1 MPLGHY
7 VDKNTAVH
15 RLKPTTK
22 IVLIMVAVV
31 VITVMSRTIGIHFN
45 AFGLVVL
52 GVEVLVT
59 MSVFALARI
68 PLSVAASQLL
78 PVVPVL
84 AFITIFQAWSVGWW
98 SALSLATSLVVS
110 VALALILTLT
120 TRIGDMI
127 ESLDL
132 ALRPLARFHIPVNAI
147 SVAIAITIRLIPLQ
161 MENIRVVIEA
171 RRARSSRGLRAFALP
186 VIIHSIR
193 RAEAMGEALESRGFD
208 DWDPTS
214 SEYVSR
220 E

>member
-1 MPLGHY
+1 
-7 VDKNTAVH
+7 
-15 RLKPTTK
+15 
-22 IVLIMVAVV
+22 
-31 VITVMSRTIGIHFN
+31 
-45 AFGLVVL
+45 
-52 GVEVLVT
+52 
-59 MSVFALARI
+59 
-68 PLSVAASQLL
+68 
-78 PVVPVL
+78 
-84 AFITIFQAWSVGWW
+84 
-98 SALSLATSLVVS
+98 
-110 VALALILTLT
+110 
-120 TRIGDMI
+120 MI